1 MRRLPGARLRD
12 ADTEICA
19 EAESISGSCANGF
32 GFRVCESSANFILFY
47 TELPLYK
54 MLLKKKILIRDC
66 SNYEGLTQ
74 GYYRIAVKREEE
86 NRQLL
91 KMIGECIENN

>member
-1 MRRLPGARLRD
+1 MTRTQKYVQRQRAFL
-12 ADTEICA
+12 
-19 EAESISGSCANGF
+19 EAALTDF
-32 GFRVCESSANFILFY
+32 GFRVCESNADFILFY
-47 TELPLYK
+47 TELPLYE

>member
-1 MRRLPGARLRD
+1 
-12 ADTEICA
+12 
-19 EAESISGSCANGF
+19 
-32 GFRVCESSANFILFY
+32 
-47 TELPLYK
+47 

>member
-1 MRRLPGARLRD
+1 MTRTQKYVQRQRAFL
-12 ADTEICA
+12 
-19 EAESISGSCANGF
+19 EAALTDF

-47 TELPLYK
+47 TELPLYE

-74 GYYRIAVKREEE
+74 DITGLR
-86 NRQLL
+86 
-91 KMIGECIENN
+91 